1 MEKILRSYQGD
12 ENYIFV
18 SYAHKDKDLVYP
30 LIRTMQENGYNVWF
44 DEDITPAS
52 EFTEYIAENLLRS
65 AFFIAMITPQYL
77 ASHYCRHEL
86 NYACNQNKKRL
97 LIYLEKVTLTPGL
110 QMMTTDQQAILKYR
124 YPDISYFY
132 DKLFHSDGIDICKSQ
147 SIRFYSGD
155 AADNAFEIEN
165 GVLKKYHGDANA
177 VVIPDGVTSIG
188 DFAFQNC
195 ESLTAVKIADSVTSI
210 GNFAFWGCG
219 ALASVYIPDGLTS
232 IGDGAFQT
240 CDALAAI
247 DIPESVMHLGR
258 CAFNTNTRTSTP
270 TPASEPMNQAWSEP
284 EHDEPAFPEP
294 PCEPVSPIT
303 DFKIKNGVL
312 EKYLG
317 KSETVVIPKGVVT
330 SIGDEAFWKC
340 KSPTSIY
347 IPNGVTSIGE
357 DAFEG
362 CNALTSI
369 HIPNS
374 VTEIGEEAFFGC
386 YALSSIEIPASVEKI
401 GKHAFPPNT
410 AIRNKSSVTIPPISD
425 FDIEHGTLKR
435 YLGKSNSVVIPSSV
449 TSIGDYAFF
458 ECHALASIEI
468 PDGVSSIGD
477 GAFALCKSLTSIKI
491 PDSVTSIGDKAFGGC
506 EVLTSIEIPGSV
518 IHIGDKA
525 FLKCNALTSIKIPD
539 GVSSIGDDTFALCK
553 SLTSIEI
560 PDSVTSIGYEAFLG
574 CESLKSVK
582 IPKNVTHIGEDA
594 FPPNTEIIRVSTAPC
609 EPVSPITDFEIEN
622 GVLKKYLGKSEIVVI
637 PEGVV
642 TSIGNR
648 AFYECDSLKS
658 IYIPDSVTS
667 IGDRAFAYCEAL
679 TSIEIPDGVTSI
691 GYGAF
696 MYCES
701 LTSIV
706 IPDGVTSIRDDAFW
720 GCESLKSIH
729 IPDGVTSIGD
739 DAFWGCDSLESVKI
753 PKSVTHIGEDAF
765 ENDTEIIRI

>member
-1 MEKILRSYQGD
+1 MEKILCAYQGS
-12 ENYIFV
+12 E
-18 SYAHKDKDLVYP
+18 SYAFISYSHKDKGEVFP
-30 LIRTMQENGYNVWF
+30 VIRAMQENGYNVWF
-44 DEDITPAS
+44 DEGITPAS
-52 EFTEYIAENLLRS
+52 EWDDHIANRILNAE
-65 AFFIAMITPQYL
+65 FFIAMLSPNYL
-77 ASHYCRHEL
+77 ESTNCMDEL
-86 NYACNQNKKRL
+86 EFARSKDKKRL
-97 LIYLEKVTLTPGL
+97 MIYLKKATLPPGPEMRL
-110 QMMTTDQQAILKYR
+110 SRQQAILKYQ
-124 YPDISYFY
+124 YSDSSYFY

-401 GKHAFPPNT
+401 GKHAFSPNT

>member
-86 NYACNQNKKRL
+86 SFACNLNKKRL
-97 LIYLEKVTLTPGL
+97 LIYLEEVTLTPGL
-110 QMMTTDQQAILKYR
+110 QMMTTDQQAILKYQ
-124 YPDISYFY
+124 YSDTSYFY

-165 GVLKKYHGDANA
+165 GVLKKYHGNANA

-270 TPASEPMNQAWSEP
+270 TPTSEPMNQAWIEP

-294 PCEPVSPIT
+294 
-303 DFKIKNGVL
+303 
-312 EKYLG
+312 
-317 KSETVVIPKGVVT
+317 
-330 SIGDEAFWKC
+330 
-340 KSPTSIY
+340 
-347 IPNGVTSIGE
+347 
-357 DAFEG
+357 
-362 CNALTSI
+362 
-369 HIPNS
+369 
-374 VTEIGEEAFFGC
+374 
-386 YALSSIEIPASVEKI
+386 
-401 GKHAFPPNT
+401 
-410 AIRNKSSVTIPPISD
+410 
-425 FDIEHGTLKR
+425 
-435 YLGKSNSVVIPSSV
+435 
-449 TSIGDYAFF
+449 
-458 ECHALASIEI
+458 
-468 PDGVSSIGD
+468 
-477 GAFALCKSLTSIKI
+477 
-491 PDSVTSIGDKAFGGC
+491 
-506 EVLTSIEIPGSV
+506 
-518 IHIGDKA
+518 
-525 FLKCNALTSIKIPD
+525 
-539 GVSSIGDDTFALCK
+539 
-553 SLTSIEI
+553 
-560 PDSVTSIGYEAFLG
+560 
-574 CESLKSVK
+574 
-582 IPKNVTHIGEDA
+582 
-594 FPPNTEIIRVSTAPC
+594 PC

-622 GVLKKYLGKSEIVVI
+622 GVLKKYLGKSETVVI

-642 TSIGNR
+642 TSIGNE
-648 AFYECDSLKS
+648 AFIWCRFIKSIYIPNGITNIRHKAFEWCDSLES
-658 IYIPDSVTS
+658 IYIPESVTSIGIEAFYNCGALASIEIPNSVTSIGDKAFMGCESLTSIEIPNNVTSIRDGTFWGCKELTSILIPNSVTRIGDNAFLFCKLTSIEIPDSVTS
-667 IGDRAFAYCEAL
+667 IGD
-679 TSIEIPDGVTSI
+679 
-691 GYGAF
+691 
-696 MYCES
+696 
-701 LTSIV
+701 
-706 IPDGVTSIRDDAFW
+706 DAFL
-720 GCESLKSIH
+720 GCESLK
-729 IPDGVTSIGD
+729 
-739 DAFWGCDSLESVKI
+739 SVKI
-753 PKSVTHIGEDAF
+753 PKSVTHIGKNAF
-765 ENDTEIIRI
+765 ENGTEIIRI

>member
-132 DKLFHSDGIDICKSQ
+132 DKLFHSNGIDICKSQ
-147 SIRFYSGD
+147 SIRFYSDD

-240 CDALAAI
+240 CDALATI
-247 DIPESVMHLGR
+247 DLPESVMHLGR
-258 CAFNTNTRTSTP
+258 CAFNTNTRTSTSTP
-270 TPASEPMNQAWSEP
+270 TSEPMNQAWIEP
-284 EHDEPAFPEP
+284 EHDEPAVLEP

-303 DFKIKNGVL
+303 DFEIENGVL
-312 EKYLG
+312 KKYLG
-317 KSETVVIPKGVVT
+317 KSETVVIPEGVVT
-330 SIGDEAFWKC
+330 SIGNDAFWEC

-347 IPNGVTSIGE
+347 IPNGVTSIGNSAFSNCTSLISIHVPDSVISIGNRAFSRCESLESIYIPNSVTSIGDWAFVSCTSLISIHIPDSVTSIGNSTFLECDSLKSIHIPDGVTSIE
-357 DAFEG
+357 DNTFHR
-362 CNALTSI
+362 CHSLTSI
-369 HIPNS
+369 HISDS
-374 VTEIGEEAFFGC
+374 VTKIGEEAFFGC

-401 GKHAFPPNT
+401 GKHAFPSNT
-410 AIRNKSSVTIPPISD
+410 AIRNKSSVAIPPISD

-449 TSIGDYAFF
+449 TSIGD
-458 ECHALASIEI
+458 S
-468 PDGVSSIGD
+468 
-477 GAFALCKSLTSIKI
+477 AFA
-491 PDSVTSIGDKAFGGC
+491 F
-506 EVLTSIEIPGSV
+506 
-518 IHIGDKA
+518 
-525 FLKCNALTSIKIPD
+525 CNT
-539 GVSSIGDDTFALCK
+539 
-553 SLTSIEI
+553 
-560 PDSVTSIGYEAFLG
+560 
-574 CESLKSVK
+574 
-582 IPKNVTHIGEDA
+582 
-594 FPPNTEIIRVSTAPC
+594 
-609 EPVSPITDFEIEN
+609 
-622 GVLKKYLGKSEIVVI
+622 
-637 PEGVV
+637 
-642 TSIGNR
+642 
-648 AFYECDSLKS
+648 
-658 IYIPDSVTS
+658 
-667 IGDRAFAYCEAL
+667 L
-679 TSIEIPDGVTSI
+679 TSIEIPDGVTCI
-691 GYGAF
+691 GNSVF
-696 MYCES
+696 QFCES
-701 LTSIV
+701 LTSIE
-706 IPDGVTSIRDDAFW
+706 IPDGVTRIGDKAFVC
-720 GCESLKSIH
+720 CESLTSIK
-729 IPDGVTSIGD
+729 IPNNVTSIGD
-739 DAFWGCDSLESVKI
+739 KAFAWC
-753 PKSVTHIGEDAF
+753 
-765 ENDTEIIRI
+765 

>member
-1 MEKILRSYQGD
+1 MKKILRSYQGD

-52 EFTEYIAENLLRS
+52 EFTEYIAENLLCS
-65 AFFIAMITPQYL
+65 ALFIAMITPQYL

-97 LIYLEKVTLTPGL
+97 LIYLEEVTLTPGL
-110 QMMTTDQQAILKYR
+110 QMMTTDQQAILKYQ
-124 YPDISYFY
+124 YSDTSYFY

-270 TPASEPMNQAWSEP
+270 TPTSEPMNQAWIEP

-294 PCEPVSPIT
+294 
-303 DFKIKNGVL
+303 
-312 EKYLG
+312 
-317 KSETVVIPKGVVT
+317 
-330 SIGDEAFWKC
+330 
-340 KSPTSIY
+340 
-347 IPNGVTSIGE
+347 
-357 DAFEG
+357 
-362 CNALTSI
+362 
-369 HIPNS
+369 
-374 VTEIGEEAFFGC
+374 
-386 YALSSIEIPASVEKI
+386 
-401 GKHAFPPNT
+401 
-410 AIRNKSSVTIPPISD
+410 
-425 FDIEHGTLKR
+425 
-435 YLGKSNSVVIPSSV
+435 
-449 TSIGDYAFF
+449 
-458 ECHALASIEI
+458 
-468 PDGVSSIGD
+468 
-477 GAFALCKSLTSIKI
+477 
-491 PDSVTSIGDKAFGGC
+491 
-506 EVLTSIEIPGSV
+506 
-518 IHIGDKA
+518 
-525 FLKCNALTSIKIPD
+525 
-539 GVSSIGDDTFALCK
+539 
-553 SLTSIEI
+553 
-560 PDSVTSIGYEAFLG
+560 
-574 CESLKSVK
+574 
-582 IPKNVTHIGEDA
+582 
-594 FPPNTEIIRVSTAPC
+594 PC

>member
-132 DKLFHSDGIDICKSQ
+132 DKLFHSNGIDICKSQ

-177 VVIPDGVTSIG
+177 VVIPDGATSIG

-270 TPASEPMNQAWSEP
+270 TPTSEPMNQAWSE
-284 EHDEPAFPEP
+284 EHKDIQEHTADDEPAVPEP
-294 PCEPVSPIT
+294 SCESASPIT
-303 DFKIKNGVL
+303 DFEIKNYIL
-312 EKYLG
+312 KKYLG
-317 KSETVVIPKGVVT
+317 NSETVVIPEGVVT
-330 SIGDEAFWKC
+330 CIGDKAFWEC

-347 IPNGVTSIGE
+347 IPNGVTSIR
-357 DAFEG
+357 DSAFER
-362 CNALTSI
+362 CDSLKSI
-369 HIPNS
+369 HIPDS
-374 VTEIGEEAFFGC
+374 VTYIGSNAFSRC
-386 YALSSIEIPASVEKI
+386 NALSSIEIPASVKGI
-401 GKHAFPPNT
+401 GKYAFPSNT
-410 AIRNKSSVTIPPISD
+410 AIHNKSSVAIPSISD
-425 FDIEHGTLKR
+425 FDIEHGTVKQ
-435 YLGKSNSVVIPSSV
+435 YLGKSNSPIIPDSVTRIGDHAFEHCYTLTSIVIPNSV
-449 TSIGDYAFF
+449 TSIGD
-458 ECHALASIEI
+458 S
-468 PDGVSSIGD
+468 
-477 GAFALCKSLTSIKI
+477 
-491 PDSVTSIGDKAFGGC
+491 
-506 EVLTSIEIPGSV
+506 
-518 IHIGDKA
+518 
-525 FLKCNALTSIKIPD
+525 
-539 GVSSIGDDTFALCK
+539 
-553 SLTSIEI
+553 
-560 PDSVTSIGYEAFLG
+560 
-574 CESLKSVK
+574 
-582 IPKNVTHIGEDA
+582 
-594 FPPNTEIIRVSTAPC
+594 
-609 EPVSPITDFEIEN
+609 
-622 GVLKKYLGKSEIVVI
+622 
-637 PEGVV
+637 
-642 TSIGNR
+642 
-648 AFYECDSLKS
+648 
-658 IYIPDSVTS
+658 
-667 IGDRAFAYCEAL
+667 AFAYCEAL
-679 TSIEIPDGVTSI
+679 TSIVIPDSVTSIGDYAFWGCDALTSIVIPNSITRIGDRAFDCCESLTSIEIPDGVIWIENS
-691 GYGAF
+691 AF
-696 MYCES
+696 ESCKS

-706 IPDGVTSIRDDAFW
+706 IPDS
-720 GCESLKSIH
+720 
-729 IPDGVTSIGD
+729 VTSIGKY
-739 DAFWGCDSLESVKI
+739 AFFGCDSLKSVKI
-753 PKSVTHIGEDAF
+753 PKRVHIKKCAF
-765 ENDTEIIRI
+765 PSDTEIIYI